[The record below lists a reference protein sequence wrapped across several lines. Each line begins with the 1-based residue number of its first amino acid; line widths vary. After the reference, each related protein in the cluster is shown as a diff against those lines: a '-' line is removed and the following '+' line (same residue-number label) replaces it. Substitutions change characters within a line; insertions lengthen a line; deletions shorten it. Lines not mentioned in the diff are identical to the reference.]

1 MEVFKWCPLRDPEP
15 EIEYE
20 DNILEVQFGDGY
32 EQTAPD
38 GLRSQKR
45 IFKNFAYSEEADQVL
60 AFFMRHGKSKAFKL
74 EVYGHE
80 AVVRFSESPLQSLTS
95 KKVTISMKEVFR

>member
-15 EIEYE
+15 QIEYDE
-20 DNILEVQFGDGY
+20 LIKEAQFGDGY

-38 GLRSQKR
+38 GLRPQRR
-45 IFKNFAYSEEADQVL
+45 IFNNFAYSEEADQVL

-74 EVYGHE
+74 EVYGIE

-95 KKVTISMKEVFR
+95 KKLTVSMKEVFR